1 MLKYQTID
9 SDIDIPRLLVATI
22 SKSVSMPLKKIY
34 TVTKITWDKSYSSM
48 SFSYQFTTNINY
60 AAVIWVH
67 AHTLFVFKSLQL

>member
-34 TVTKITWDKSYSSM
+34 TVTKIT
-48 SFSYQFTTNINY
+48 
-60 AAVIWVH
+60 
-67 AHTLFVFKSLQL
+67 